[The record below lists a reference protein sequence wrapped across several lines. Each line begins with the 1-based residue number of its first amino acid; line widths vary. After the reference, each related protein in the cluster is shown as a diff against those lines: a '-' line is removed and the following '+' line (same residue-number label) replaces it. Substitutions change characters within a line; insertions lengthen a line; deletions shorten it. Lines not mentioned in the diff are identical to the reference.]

1 MEHHKGK
8 SFVSPPRLFKGDLS
22 LWFPNLYG
30 MTLLKTDREPRD
42 TTPMLAGKVSVVSLF
57 SGAWAEGQVKSFV
70 AQESNPELVKAL
82 EENKEKAQ
90 LVRINVEEDRLKA
103 MFIKLFTGSLRKSVG
118 EENWHRYFVVRKG
131 LSDELKE
138 SIGLLNSK
146 VGYVYLLDRE
156 CRIRW
161 AGSGYSEDHERAGL
175 VKGLQRLLLEEDK
188 TPKPKPESSPVTEA

>member
-30 MTLLKTDREPRD
+30 TTLLKDDREPRD
-42 TTPMLAGKVSVVSLF
+42 TTPTLAGKVSVVSLF
-57 SGAWAEGQVKSFV
+57 SGAWAEGQAKSFV
-70 AQESNPELVKAL
+70 APESNPELVRVLA
-82 EENKEKAQ
+82 EHTDEAQ
-90 LVRINVEEDRLKA
+90 LVRVNVEEDRIKA

-118 EENWHRYFVVRKG
+118 EENWDRYFVVRRG
-131 LSDELKE
+131 LSDEVKE

-161 AGSGYSEDHERAGL
+161 AGSGYAEDHERAGL
-175 VKGLQRLLLEEDK
+175 VKGLQRLLLEEEK
-188 TPKPKPESSPVTEA
+188 LPKPMSSPVTKD